1 MASRFDIYVATLLK
15 TQRWLTRYMFDLQYE
30 KEFNDNRKLSS
41 CVVVTS
47 SSPQMMVVAGLER
60 GNNTSY
66 ISYIFHI
73 ITWQIFCYNNKRTYG
88 YRGFCT
94 CSSSKESLVKKQLRE
109 LHPSEKKVLQS
120 ENLCRAG
127 KTPGPLQCAFV
138 WNEALTWSTSRKIN
152 DWKMKIITLINSLA
166 IKLLFFIDLRYPK

>member
-47 SSPQMMVVAGLER
+47 SSPQMMVVVGLER

-73 ITWQIFCYNNKRTYG
+73 ITWQIFCYNNKRTCG

-109 LHPSEKKVLQS
+109 LHPSEKKVLRS
-120 ENLCRAG
+120 ENLRRAG
-127 KTPGPLQCAFV
+127 KTLGPLQCAV
-138 WNEALTWSTSRKIN
+138 
-152 DWKMKIITLINSLA
+152 SL
-166 IKLLFFIDLRYPK
+166 KRSFDMIDQPQNKRLEDENNNLN